1 MQGLERT
8 VAEQPRRLRD
18 YPAPPRRVYG
28 IIPMLQQAPMAQR
41 IEHRTSNPTV
51 AGSSP
56 AGRASDLTG
65 RRCCF
70 TVSGLFVSNRRAKDS
85 PMMRFRRF
93 RLSIPRIS
101 GGVGFVLR
109 ANNGSSCGSR
119 QITAVNLEAE
129 IAIYTVTLQVKPRN
143 RSSHSLIS
151 LAC

>member
-1 MQGLERT
+1 M
-8 VAEQPRRLRD
+8 
-18 YPAPPRRVYG
+18 VYG
-28 IIPMLQQAPMAQR
+28 VTQIVLPPTGMRAYVFSRVCGIITALCAPMAQR

-101 GGVGFVLR
+101 GGAGFVLR